1 MILVSACLLG
11 KNCKYNG
18 GNNLC
23 RKVIEFLKDKEYTEI
38 CPECMGGLST
48 PRAPSE
54 IKDGKV
60 FSENGTDVTREFLKG
75 AEESLKLAKEY
86 GVSMAIL
93 KQGSPSCGCGRIY
106 DGSFSG
112 NKIKGM
118 GITAKL
124 LKNHG
129 LEILTEDDFV
139 D

>member
-18 GNNLC
+18 GNNFC
-23 RKVIEFLKDKEYTEI
+23 PAVIEFLKDKEYKEI

-60 FSENGTDVTREFLKG
+60 FSKTGTDVTKEFIKG

-93 KQGSPSCGCGRIY
+93 KQGSPSCGYGRIY
-106 DGSFSG
+106 DGSFFISH
-112 NKIKGM
+112 
-118 GITAKL
+118 TFRDCTHEESA
-124 LKNHG
+124 
-129 LEILTEDDFV
+129 
-139 D
+139 